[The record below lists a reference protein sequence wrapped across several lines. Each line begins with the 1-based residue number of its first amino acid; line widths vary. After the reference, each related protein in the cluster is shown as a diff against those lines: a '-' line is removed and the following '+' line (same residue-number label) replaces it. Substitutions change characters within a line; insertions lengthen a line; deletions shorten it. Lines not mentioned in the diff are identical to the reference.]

1 MSSEISLVADFPLQ
15 NSPNRSYA
23 GSHSP
28 HDPDKVLHRSP
39 TFAFYHALLGLR
51 CTRSIPNGNNRRR
64 KDPSKTGMH

>member
-1 MSSEISLVADFPLQ
+1 MSNEVSLVADFSLQ
-15 NSPNRSYA
+15 NSPNRSYV

-51 CTRSIPNGNNRRR
+51 RTRSIPNGNNRRC
-64 KDPSKTGMH
+64 KDPSKTGKH